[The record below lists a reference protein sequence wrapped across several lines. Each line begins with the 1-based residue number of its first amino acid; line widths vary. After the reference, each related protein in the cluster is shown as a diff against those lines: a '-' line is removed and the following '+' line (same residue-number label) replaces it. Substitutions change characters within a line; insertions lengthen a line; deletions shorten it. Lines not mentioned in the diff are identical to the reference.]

1 MIPKRS
7 LTKEQA
13 LQKARHYCAFQ
24 ERTHI
29 ETREKLYSFG
39 LHKNEVEEILAQL
52 IEENYLNEERFAIQF
67 AGGKFRIKHW
77 GKMKIKYALKEKRI
91 SDYNIRKAMEE
102 IDGEEYRKQLE
113 KMATKKWNSVKT
125 EQNSYLRMQKT
136 RDYLIRKGFESGLV
150 MPVLRKLST
159 ES

>member
-13 LQKARHYCAFQ
+13 IQKAKHYCAFQ

-29 ETREKLYSFG
+29 ETKEKLYSFG
-39 LHKNEVEEILAQL
+39 LHKNEVEESMAQL

-67 AGGKFRIKHW
+67 AGGKFRMKHW

-91 SDYNIRKAMEE
+91 SDYNIRKALEE
-102 IDGEEYRKQLE
+102 IDEDEYRQQLQ
-113 KMATKKWNSVKT
+113 KLAVKKWKSMKT
-125 EQNSYLRMQKT
+125 EKNSYLKLQKA
-136 RDYLIRKGFESGLV
+136 RDYLIRKGYESGLV
-150 MPVLRKLST
+150 MPVLRKLTT

>member
-91 SDYNIRKAMEE
+91 SDYNIRKALEE

-113 KMATKKWNSVKT
+113 KMTTKKWNSVKT